1 MMKYVRYNVI
11 TFVVIILLSL
21 FLLHLGLI
29 GGYTRNKI
37 FEYSSDYDY
46 YRGVV
51 VNQDKAPL
59 VNVDVALEIDGL
71 TTVVKTDSRGY
82 FIMDDSLSRSL
93 VVMEK
98 YKVLVVDVE
107 GKIFR
112 IETQE
117 ERKHGTQKTYT
128 YRPYFNR
135 KQMDTIILDLE
146 HNKYEMRW

>member
-1 MMKYVRYNVI
+1 M
-11 TFVVIILLSL
+11 
-21 FLLHLGLI
+21 
-29 GGYTRNKI
+29 
-37 FEYSSDYDY
+37 
-46 YRGVV
+46 V

-59 VNVDVALEIDGL
+59 VDVAVSLKVEEL

-117 ERKHGTQKTYT
+117 ERQHGTQKTYT
-128 YRPYFNR
+128 YRSYFNR
-135 KQMDTIILDLE
+135 KQIDTIILDLE